1 VAFGLRSFR
10 SNSHGPLDPG
20 WFRVWASA
28 FPGVVLEIGRKLSD
42 NKSCAHDMNPPE
54 ARALARKDDD
64 GAAREKLIALRLA
77 LLRVHKTLLEME
89 RRDYERA
96 NGKVTVGELFRL
108 VIDHQQ
114 FGWLHNISEFVVRL
128 DETLAGENPVTP
140 EDVRTAISLASKMF
154 APSESGDAFQKK
166 YYDAIQ
172 LDPAV
177 VIDHAEL
184 ARLFNNEPPELGS
197 T

>member
-1 VAFGLRSFR
+1 MYRARTANTRPGLEFCS
-10 SNSHGPLDPG
+10 
-20 WFRVWASA
+20 V
-28 FPGVVLEIGRKLSD
+28 LSD
-42 NKSCAHDMNPPE
+42 NYDCGQNMNPPD

-64 GAAREKLIALRLA
+64 AGARERLIALRLA
-77 LLRVHKTLLEME
+77 LLRVHKALLDME
-89 RRDYERA
+89 RREYERA
-96 NGKVTVGELFRL
+96 NGKVSVGELFRL

-140 EDVRTAISLASKMF
+140 EDVRTAISLARKMF
-154 APSESGDAFQKK
+154 APSQSGDAFQKK
-166 YYDAIQ
+166 YFDAIQ

-184 ARLFNNEPPELGS
+184 ARLFNNEPPDLS
-197 T
+197 SL